1 MVKHTSV
8 LKMLSD
14 RFSRVKTIPSAGLFN
29 QFIPFSRGEIAP
41 KRISEDIDQSMKFK
55 FEQVQQVLSL
65 LMVSISQF
73 VLCSYESHKLFGM
86 ACEVNTAH
94 KDIEIKFMHPLCPSR
109 FYTWLRRDGI
119 YWLPT
124 TNIFFLPKTQS
135 MTTGI
140 GRQSKIYPR
149 CSTLIS
155 FYMMSINTVTNS
167 MFLQQIK
174 SLEV

>member
-1 MVKHTSV
+1 
-8 LKMLSD
+8 
-14 RFSRVKTIPSAGLFN
+14 
-29 QFIPFSRGEIAP
+29 
-41 KRISEDIDQSMKFK
+41 MKFE

-65 LMVSISQF
+65 LTVSIGQF
-73 VLCSYESHKLFGM
+73 VLCSLEGHKLFGM

-94 KDIEIKFMHPLCPSR
+94 KDIEIKFMHPLCPCR

-119 YWLPT
+119 YWLPK

-167 MFLQQIK
+167 MFL
-174 SLEV
+174 